1 MANNDDNKI
10 NNFFDYREYKFK
22 IDNNEYNLR
31 IEIIEKDI
39 YFILFNLNE
48 FLDYIYKNKI
58 DILTMINKLELIPSK
73 YSNSEIILKIFDNKY
88 KKNQIKVNMID
99 DNSYNIIIK
108 SLNILEEEITTEIK
122 LIKEFMSE
130 NDKLKY
136 NFDTIKLIK
145 NNNKTGEKEE
155 LENIKNK
162 LNELYLYINKRDK
175 EIKDE
180 LKEKDTLIQKL
191 NDKLMNQENI
201 IKRIIDNNDIINKKY
216 EDLENKLNERINS
229 ITNNL
234 NQYSNNEKINK
245 MMNDNINIINK
256 NSDELVKL
264 NNNNKRV
271 EDKMIENTFKKA
283 KDLKADIYD
292 TPQGLTKGNTDTVE
306 AFINEEINIY
316 EDNSFN
322 KNEKEAYCK
331 LINKLLANDL
341 EAKEKLP
348 ISPKS
353 NEIFKKLKDG
363 IIFGKLINYAFPGT
377 IDERA
382 INKDSNMTITDQLRN
397 LSLCINSAKSIG
409 CIIDITAEDIL
420 DEKKQKI
427 IDLLYQILKIIVLK
441 KFSLQYFPQLLR
453 LIEDKEEKEELLAL
467 GPEDFLIRWF
477 NFHLKKARHPK
488 EVTNFSDDVKD
499 SEKYIILIN
508 QLERSCGTSA
518 LGEGDLVK
526 RAGIV
531 LNNAQRIGAEIYIV
545 SEDISNADERLNTLF
560 IAV

>member
-48 FLDYIYKNKI
+48 SLDYIYKNKI

-99 DNSYNIIIK
+99 DNSCNIIIK

-162 LNELYLYINKRDK
+162 LNELNLYFNKRDK

-180 LKEKDTLIQKL
+180 LKEKDILIQKL

-216 EDLENKLNERINS
+216 EDLQNKLNERINS

-256 NSDELVKL
+256 KSDELVKL
-264 NNNNKRV
+264 NNNNKKV
-271 EDKMIENTFKKA
+271 EDKMIENTFKKV

-292 TPQGLTKGNTDTVE
+292 TPEGLTKGNTDTVE
-306 AFINEEINIY
+306 SFLNGEINIY

-331 LINKLLANDL
+331 LINKILANDP

-348 ISPKS
+348 ISP
-353 NEIFKKLKDG
+353 
-363 IIFGKLINYAFPGT
+363 
-377 IDERA
+377 
-382 INKDSNMTITDQLRN
+382 
-397 LSLCINSAKSIG
+397 
-409 CIIDITAEDIL
+409 
-420 DEKKQKI
+420 
-427 IDLLYQILKIIVLK
+427 
-441 KFSLQYFPQLLR
+441 
-453 LIEDKEEKEELLAL
+453 
-467 GPEDFLIRWF
+467 
-477 NFHLKKARHPK
+477 
-488 EVTNFSDDVKD
+488 
-499 SEKYIILIN
+499 
-508 QLERSCGTSA
+508 
-518 LGEGDLVK
+518 
-526 RAGIV
+526 
-531 LNNAQRIGAEIYIV
+531 
-545 SEDISNADERLNTLF
+545 
-560 IAV
+560 